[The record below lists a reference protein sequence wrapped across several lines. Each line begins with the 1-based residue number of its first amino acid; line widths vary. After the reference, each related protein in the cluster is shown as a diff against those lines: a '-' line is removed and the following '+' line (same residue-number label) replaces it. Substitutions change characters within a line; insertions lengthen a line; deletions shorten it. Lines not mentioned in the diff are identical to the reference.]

1 MQENPIA
8 AKKKKKN
15 RLRAKGLMLTKIIL
29 CYDFY
34 KQRPCHPAG
43 WATAQSMQKRAK
55 NACLFR
61 LGPAS
66 GNTFSKAAL
75 GPSKRAL

>member
-1 MQENPIA
+1 MIFISSV
-8 AKKKKKN
+8 
-15 RLRAKGLMLTKIIL
+15 RATL
-29 CYDFY
+29 
-34 KQRPCHPAG
+34 QAG
-43 WATAQSMQKRAK
+43 PRRKSMQKRAK

-66 GNTFSKAAL
+66 GDTFSKAAL